1 MLLVSKFD
9 GDRLVMCQLWPE
21 TRGQAKPSHAKPC
34 QARPDLWPEMAFGST
49 WILSKLEL
57 AAWATAWKAGSK
69 VVGDV
74 ENKNVQLIP
83 ILP

>member
-1 MLLVSKFD
+1 MMAIAMH
-9 GDRLVMCQLWPE
+9 GILVMCQLWPE
-21 TRGQAKPSHAKPC
+21 ARGQARPSQKKPG
-34 QARPDLWPEMAFGST
+34 QARPDLWPETAFGPT